1 MELKLTRKIFTNK
14 STIGQLTVDGRPEC
28 VTLEDVVRPSKIQ
41 DETAIDAGRYEVVIT
56 FSNKFKKFLPL
67 LLNVP
72 KFEGIRIHS
81 GNAAKDTR
89 GCILVGQT
97 EGADFIGNS
106 RVAFD
111 SLFKKLQAASKKEKI
126 FIEIVEQRS
135 RGLAGGSKRSSKS
148 SKKRTAKKSGGAKR
162 AAKKSS
168 KSRRAA
174 KKES

>member
-14 STIGQLTVDGRPEC
+14 STIGELTVDGKPEC
-28 VTLEDVVRPSKIQ
+28 VTLEDVVRASKIQ

-67 LLNVP
+67 LLNV
-72 KFEGIRIHS
+72 KNFEGIRIHS

-106 RVAFD
+106 RAAFD
-111 SLFKKLQAASKKEKI
+111 SLFKKLQVASKKEKI

-135 RGLAGGSKRSSKS
+135 RGMAGSGKRSS
-148 SKKRTAKKSGGAKR
+148 SKKRTAKKAGSGKR
-162 AAKKSS
+162 SAKKSS